1 LSGKWQNFPL
11 EKYVDEYS
19 KTYEIR
25 WSDLDANGHVN
36 YAVYINAAGDVRY
49 HFFGEHDFP
58 PERFQ
63 QLGIG
68 PTYTAIRAEFLRE
81 VRLGETITIAFALA
95 GLSPQG
101 GRWKVHHDILKSNG
115 KKAVHLEV
123 EGVILDLTARKPT
136 LPSPELRQV
145 FNLIPRAKDFEELPE
160 SLRRR

>member
-1 LSGKWQNFPL
+1 
-11 EKYVDEYS
+11 VDEYS

-68 PTYTAIRAEFLRE
+68 PTYTAIHAEFLRE
-81 VRLGETITIAFALA
+81 VRLGETITITFTLS

-101 GRWKVHHDILKSNG
+101 GRWKVQHAILKSNG

-123 EGVILDLTARKPT
+123 QGVILDLTARKPT

-145 FNLIPRAKDFEELPE
+145 FDLIPRAKDFEELPE